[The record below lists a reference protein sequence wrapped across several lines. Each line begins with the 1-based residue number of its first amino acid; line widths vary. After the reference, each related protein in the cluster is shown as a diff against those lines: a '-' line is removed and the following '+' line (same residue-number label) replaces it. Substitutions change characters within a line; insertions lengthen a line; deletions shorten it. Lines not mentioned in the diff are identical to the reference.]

1 MGGHGNTAGMRG
13 VWKEGIAGTTH
24 RLRGVGCREKSSS
37 GAGGAGGKSPH
48 YLCRRARVP
57 PPTPG
62 AGDDSAA
69 HLHPPV
75 AFPHLVPQHT
85 GGWGGPP
92 PRPPLVWG
100 FWQEVGG
107 TRSEWRRLRARP
119 AAVYFFSGINKG
131 IWVML

>member
-1 MGGHGNTAGMRG
+1 MF
-13 VWKEGIAGTTH
+13 
-24 RLRGVGCREKSSS
+24 
-37 GAGGAGGKSPH
+37 
-48 YLCRRARVP
+48 P

-75 AFPHLVPQHT
+75 AFPHLVPQHR